1 MNWISRALLGGIF
14 VLMATI
20 TVSAYDFIGEEPYQ
34 ETVLEKNVISDRE
47 AALNVSMAD
56 EPGLCLM
63 SETLDCVKITNVTN

>member
-20 TVSAYDFIGEEPYQ
+20 TVSAYDFIGDEPNQ
-34 ETVLEKNVISDRE
+34 ETVLEKNVISDSE
-47 AALNVSMAD
+47 AALNVTMAE

-63 SETLDCVKITNVTN
+63 SDTLNCVKITNVTN